1 MFMLKLPREIRDMV
15 YRHLNTREEKINCD
29 YFRSTM
35 NPATKCYSHDQERW
49 KAAHFP
55 EHFWHKEYVDPQ
67 FVRELSENYYR
78 TSTFIFGDCQGLIT
92 KFLNSD
98 QLGLGFAPKELVRSV
113 EVRLSAITHD
123 QGSFRAYIFG
133 VPKPPER
140 LQAALEGLMELKE
153 GSNVC
158 IQFCTEAK
166 CPADRKTLFIG
177 AIPVLFPK
185 MQVAALSGYRVRFV
199 LDRKHEFRL
208 DEEILE
214 GLEDRLWE
222 VR

>member
-1 MFMLKLPREIRDMV
+1 M
-15 YRHLNTREEKINCD
+15 
-29 YFRSTM
+29 
-35 NPATKCYSHDQERW
+35 
-49 KAAHFP
+49 
-55 EHFWHKEYVDPQ
+55 DPQ

-98 QLGLGFAPKELVRSV
+98 QLGLGFAPKELVWSV